1 MEKKV
6 EEMTEEAIEKM
17 KKEHEFSG
25 FRTEK
30 TMERAEQLE
39 DAMGQAD
46 KDVSGETEVEKVDE
60 KAVEDL
66 KKKHEFSG
74 YVVEKT
80 MERAEEIVDALKE
93 DK

>member
-46 KDVSGETEVEKVDE
+46 KDVSGEVDE

-74 YVVEKT
+74 YVAEKT

>member
-17 KKEHEFSG
+17 KKQHEFFG

-30 TMERAEQLE
+30 TM
-39 DAMGQAD
+39 
-46 KDVSGETEVEKVDE
+46 
-60 KAVEDL
+60 EDL

-74 YVVEKT
+74 YVAEKT

>member
-6 EEMTEEAIEKM
+6 EEMTEEAIEKK

-60 KAVEDL
+60 KAVEDPN
-66 KKKHEFSG
+66 
-74 YVVEKT
+74 
-80 MERAEEIVDALKE
+80 
-93 DK
+93 

>member
-6 EEMTEEAIEKM
+6 EEMTEEAIEKI

-25 FRTEK
+25 
-30 TMERAEQLE
+30 
-39 DAMGQAD
+39 
-46 KDVSGETEVEKVDE
+46 
-60 KAVEDL
+60 
-66 KKKHEFSG
+66 
-74 YVVEKT
+74 YVAEKT

>member
-30 TMERAEQLE
+30 MERAEQLE

-74 YVVEKT
+74 YVAEKT

>member
-17 KKEHEFSG
+17 KKQHEFSG

-30 TMERAEQLE
+30 TMERA
-39 DAMGQAD
+39 
-46 KDVSGETEVEKVDE
+46 DVSGETEVEKVDE

-74 YVVEKT
+74 YVAEKT

>member
-1 MEKKV
+1 
-6 EEMTEEAIEKM
+6 MT
-17 KKEHEFSG
+17 
-25 FRTEK
+25 
-30 TMERAEQLE
+30 
-39 DAMGQAD
+39 DAD
-46 KDVSGETEVEKVDE
+46 KNVSGETEVEKVDE

-74 YVVEKT
+74 YVAEKT